1 MAEIIEAIKE
11 GLQSLGIAALR
22 MLPPSPFIAFMNQM
36 ESQTWLK
43 WLNWIIPIGTF
54 VAILEAWLACVS
66 IFYIYQLVLRW
77 AKAIE

>member
-1 MAEIIEAIKE
+1 MAEVFKSVIDALKAMGVQAI
-11 GLQSLGIAALR
+11 S
-22 MLPPSPFIAFMNQM
+22 MLPPSPFIAFMNQL